1 MVLALLVMVMLFVG
15 LQKIF
20 EKIVMHRRDA
30 PPGRLYQVT
39 GILFFSILIV
49 TSYSLGPDTDVVAGD
64 EYRAMQYVWSQ
75 VKDSKN
81 FCVLAD
87 THPLVALEALSHRE
101 IVGGG
106 FPINQYFAQPERVK
120 LFASTTLD
128 ASDAWWREA
137 VSTTSAWNKRE
148 IKECWFVAG
157 KRQLHMNDYARSHM
171 NDMQFFGDVV
181 VWKYSL

>member
-1 MVLALLVMVMLFVG
+1 VDSGLLRWANGG
-15 LQKIF
+15 L
-20 EKIVMHRRDA
+20 
-30 PPGRLYQVT
+30 
-39 GILFFSILIV
+39 
-49 TSYSLGPDTDVVAGD
+49 
-64 EYRAMQYVWSQ
+64 
-75 VKDSKN
+75 
-81 FCVLAD
+81 
-87 THPLVALEALSHRE
+87 PL
-101 IVGGG
+101 GGG